1 MEQNLKFK
9 GTGEDAGERLDVFL
23 AKKVRGRTRSAIKN
37 LIQRG
42 AVSVNN
48 RAAKPG
54 YTVRENDLVQ
64 ILLPEDEANALPLA
78 EAVPLDILYED
89 GDIIIVN
96 KPASMAVHPGAGRSA
111 GTLVNA
117 LLGHTKELSTHG
129 GPLRPGIVHRLD
141 KDTTGVMV
149 IAKNDGA
156 HANLAKQ
163 FKEHSI
169 DRVYTAIVWGRFE
182 KKSSTID
189 MPIGRDLTQR
199 KKISGRTGK
208 PRRAVTRY
216 TVLKQFKDF
225 ALLELKPETG
235 RTHQLRVH
243 LCLINHHVAGDP
255 VYGRKRLPS
264 MLSTGIRGSLK
275 KINRQ
280 CLHAGHLGFMHPTKG
295 VFMEFKAPLPDDMN
309 SLIKALDEDKG
320 QYEKKIS
327 GA

>member
-9 GTGEDAGERLDVFL
+9 TLEGDAGKRLDVFL
-23 AKKVRGRTRSAIKN
+23 AEKCPGKTRSAIKN
-37 LIQRG
+37 LIQLG
-42 AVSVNN
+42 SVSVNN
-48 RAAKPG
+48 KAAKPG
-54 YTVRENDLVQ
+54 YAVRGNDLVQ
-64 ILLPEDEANALPLA
+64 ILLPADEANALPLA

-89 GDIIIVN
+89 KDIIIVN
-96 KPASMAVHPGAGRSA
+96 KPSSMAVHPGAGRA
-111 GTLVNA
+111 CGTLVNA
-117 LLGHTKELSTHG
+117 LLGHTMALSTHG
-129 GPLRPGIVHRLD
+129 GLLRPGIVHRLD

-149 IAKNDGA
+149 VAKNDDA
-156 HANLAKQ
+156 HLNLARQ

-169 DRVYTAIVWGRFE
+169 ERVYTAIAWGRFE
-182 KKSSTID
+182 EKSSTID
-189 MPIGRDLTQR
+189 MPIGRDLTHR

-208 PRRAVTRY
+208 PRRAITRY
-216 TVLKQFKDF
+216 NVLKQFRDF

-264 MLSTGIRGSLK
+264 MLSTGILGSLK

-280 CLHAGHLGFMHPTKG
+280 CLHAGRLGFAHPTTG
-295 VFMEFKAPLPDDMN
+295 GFMEFKAPLPEDLR
-309 SLIKALDEDKG
+309 SLINALEQDKE
-320 QYEKKIS
+320 QYEKNIS